1 MFDLE
6 KHKKPSKIN
15 GLGHF
20 SKFSILWKE
29 DRYLKI

>member
-6 KHKKPSKIN
+6 NCRNPSKIN
-15 GLGHF
+15 GLRYF

-29 DRYLKI
+29 DGKLKI